1 MTDTHVIDRAAV
13 ARGAA
18 VGLLLFVPLSA
29 VRVVIDRGV
38 DDFDHSGW
46 APAFAIALF
55 VVYTAA
61 GFVAARMA
69 DEAPFSNGMLAA
81 IGAFVGWIPIR
92 ILIWAVRDSNQGLFT
107 GRNPALTVGGIFGQL
122 VFAAFFGVI
131 GGYVASRRARTVAP
145 SEPDRSA

>member
-1 MTDTHVIDRAAV
+1 MSRASVIDRNAV

-18 VGLLLFVPLSA
+18 IGVLLFVPLSA
-29 VRVVIDRGV
+29 ARVAIDRNV
-38 DDFDHSGW
+38 KDFDHSGW

-55 VVYTAA
+55 TVYVVS

-69 DEAPFSNGMLAA
+69 ADAPYSNGMIGA

-92 ILIWAVRDSNQGLFT
+92 ILIWAVRDSTQPLFT

-122 VFAAFFGVI
+122 IFAAFFGVI
-131 GGYVASRRARTVAP
+131 GGYVASRRSRAAV
-145 SEPDRSA
+145 SEPDSPA